1 MEVRSSEAMND
12 ERVAPDLAFGE
23 LISPSVIRPVQFQD
37 MWSRS
42 LARTCEQRLALAV
55 LQQAVT
61 DLLRFR
67 QARRP
72 RFQRLYLEAYQW
84 VAQDDEIWP
93 FSFVNICQTLDLCA
107 FALRAELLTVGASPR
122 LPQAA

>member
-1 MEVRSSEAMND
+1 MQIGAAETMNED
-12 ERVAPDLAFGE
+12 RVATDFAFGE
-23 LISPSVIRPVQFQD
+23 LVSPSVIRPVQFHD

-72 RFQRLYLEAYQW
+72 RYQRLYLEAYQW

-93 FSFVNICQTLDLCA
+93 FSFVNICQTLDLCPV
-107 FALRAELLTVGASPR
+107 ALRAELLTTGSSPR
-122 LPQAA
+122 LPEAA